1 MPSHVLAEKEFDM
14 GKTLGFIS
22 LKGGVGKTTISA
34 AVATHL
40 ANSYHK
46 KILLIDAN
54 LSAPNLGL
62 HMDIVS
68 PQKTIHDVLNGDSVS
83 SAIHLQYGVDVIPGN
98 FLNNKEVNPML
109 LKDKIAH
116 LKKDYDFVVLDSS
129 PSLNE
134 EMLATIIASDHLF
147 AVSTPDYPTLSC
159 TIRASQLAKQR
170 HRPIEGIIINQSRGH
185 YDVNLEEIQES
196 TGIPIV
202 AKIKYD
208 EIQHMALSE
217 RVPAVLF
224 AGRTPLTSEIDRFC
238 RAVLGLPERKSWFG
252 SLFNRKDEKLE
263 RVNRAVMAKSFYKG
277 VFK

>member
-62 HMDIVS
+62 HMDIIS

-159 TIRASQLAKQR
+159 TIRAAQLAKQR
-170 HRPIEGIIINQSRGH
+170 RRPIAGIIVNQARGH
-185 YDVNLEEIQES
+185 YDVNLREIQES
-196 TGIPIV
+196 TGIPVV
-202 AKIKYD
+202 ARVKYD
-208 EIQHMALSE
+208 NVQEMALAE
-217 RVPAVLF
+217 RVPAPLF
-224 AGRTPLTSEIDRFC
+224 AGNTAMVSEIDRFC
-238 RAVLGLPERKSWFG
+238 RALLGLPERKSLIGALFG
-252 SLFNRKDEKLE
+252 S
-263 RVNRAVMAKSFYKG
+263 
-277 VFK
+277 

>member
-1 MPSHVLAEKEFDM
+1 M

-22 LKGGVGKTTISA
+22 LKGGVGKTTISV
-34 AVATHL
+34 AVAPHL

-62 HMDIVS
+62 HMGIVS
-68 PQKTIHDVLNGDSVS
+68 PQKTIHDVLNGDHIS
-83 SAIHLQYGVDVIPGN
+83 SAVHLQYGVDVIPGN
-98 FLNNKEVNPML
+98 FLNNKELNPML
-109 LKDKIAH
+109 LKDKIGH
-116 LKKDYDFVVLDSS
+116 LKKNYDFVVLDSS

-159 TIRASQLAKQR
+159 TIRAAQLAKQR

-208 EIQHMALSE
+208 E
-217 RVPAVLF
+217 
-224 AGRTPLTSEIDRFC
+224 
-238 RAVLGLPERKSWFG
+238 
-252 SLFNRKDEKLE
+252 KLE

>member
-1 MPSHVLAEKEFDM
+1 M

-62 HMDIVS
+62 HMGIVS
-68 PQKTIHDVLNGDSVS
+68 PQKTIHDVLNGDHIS
-83 SAIHLQYGVDVIPGN
+83 SAVHLQYGVDVIPGN
-98 FLNNKEVNPML
+98 FLNNKELNPML
-109 LKDKIAH
+109 LKDKIGH
-116 LKKDYDFVVLDSS
+116 LKKNYDFVVLDSS

-159 TIRASQLAKQR
+159 TIRAAQLAKQR
-170 HRPIEGIIINQSRGH
+170 HRPIEGIIINQSHGY

-208 EIQHMALSE
+208 EVQHMALAE
-217 RVPAVLF
+217 RVPATLF
-224 AGRTPLTSEIDRFC
+224 AGKTPLTSEVDRFC
-238 RAVLGLPERKSWFG
+238 RSLLGLPEKTSWLNSIFA
-252 SLFNRKDEKLE
+252 RRDEKLE
-263 RVNRAVMAKSFYKG
+263 RVNRAVLAKSFYRG
-277 VFK
+277 VFKNDR

>member
-1 MPSHVLAEKEFDM
+1 MPSHVLAEKEFEM

-40 ANSYHK
+40 ANAYHK

-68 PQKTIHDVLNGDSVS
+68 PQKTIHDVLQGDSIS
-83 SAIHLQYGVDVIPGN
+83 SAIHTQYNVDVIPGN
-98 FLNNKEVNPML
+98 FLNNKELNYML
-109 LKDKIAH
+109 LKDRIGH

-129 PSLNE
+129 PSLND

-159 TIRASQLAKQR
+159 TIRAVQLAKQR
-170 HRPIEGIIINQSRGH
+170 HRPIAGIIVNQARGH
-185 YDVNLEEIQES
+185 YDVNLKEIQES
-196 TGIPIV
+196 TGIPVV
-202 AKIKYD
+202 ARVKYD
-208 EIQHMALSE
+208 EIQEMALAE
-217 RVPAVLF
+217 RMPAPIF
-224 AGRTPLTSEIDRFC
+224 AGKTAFTNEVNRFC
-238 RAVLGLPERKSWFG
+238 RALLGLPEQKSFFS
-252 SLFNRKDEKLE
+252 SLFW
-263 RVNRAVMAKSFYKG
+263 
-277 VFK
+277 

>member
-1 MPSHVLAEKEFDM
+1 
-14 GKTLGFIS
+14 
-22 LKGGVGKTTISA
+22 
-34 AVATHL
+34 
-40 ANSYHK
+40 
-46 KILLIDAN
+46 
-54 LSAPNLGL
+54 
-62 HMDIVS
+62 
-68 PQKTIHDVLNGDSVS
+68 
-83 SAIHLQYGVDVIPGN
+83 
-98 FLNNKEVNPML
+98 
-109 LKDKIAH
+109 
-116 LKKDYDFVVLDSS
+116 
-129 PSLNE
+129 
-134 EMLATIIASDHLF
+134 MLATIIASDHLF

>member
-1 MPSHVLAEKEFDM
+1 M

-40 ANSYHK
+40 VNAYHK
-46 KILLIDAN
+46 KVLLIDAN
-54 LSAPNLGL
+54 ISAPNLGL

-68 PQKTIHDVLNGDSVS
+68 PQRTIHDVLGGDSVS

-109 LKDKIAH
+109 LKDKIGH
-116 LKKDYDFVVLDSS
+116 LKKDYDFVILDSS
-129 PSLNE
+129 PTLND

-159 TIRASQLAKQR
+159 TIRAAQLAKQR
-170 HRPIEGIIINQSRGH
+170 KRPIEGIIVNQSRGVH
-185 YDVNLEEIQES
+185 DVDLAEIQES

-202 AKIKYD
+202 AKVKYD
-208 EIQHMALSE
+208 DIQHMALAE
-217 RVPAVLF
+217 RVPAPLF
-224 AGRTPLTSEIDRFC
+224 AGRTPFTNEIDRFC
-238 RAVLGLPERKSWFG
+238 RAILGLPERKSWFS
-252 SLFNRKDEKLE
+252 SLFNGDQKLE
-263 RVNRAVMAKSFYKG
+263 KVNRAVMSKNFYRG
-277 VFK
+277 VFKHE

>member
-1 MPSHVLAEKEFDM
+1 LE
-14 GKTLGFIS
+14 
-22 LKGGVGKTTISA
+22 
-34 AVATHL
+34 
-40 ANSYHK
+40 
-46 KILLIDAN
+46 
-54 LSAPNLGL
+54 
-62 HMDIVS
+62 
-68 PQKTIHDVLNGDSVS
+68 KTIHDVLNGDSVS

-208 EIQHMALSE
+208 DIQHMALSE
-217 RVPAVLF
+217 RVPATLF
-224 AGRTPLTSEIDRFC
+224 AGRTPLTSEVDRFC
-238 RAVLGLPERKSWFG
+238 RAVLGLPERKSWFS
-252 SLFNRKDEKLE
+252 SLFNGKNEKLE
-263 RVNRAVMAKSFYKG
+263 KVNRAVMAKSFYKG